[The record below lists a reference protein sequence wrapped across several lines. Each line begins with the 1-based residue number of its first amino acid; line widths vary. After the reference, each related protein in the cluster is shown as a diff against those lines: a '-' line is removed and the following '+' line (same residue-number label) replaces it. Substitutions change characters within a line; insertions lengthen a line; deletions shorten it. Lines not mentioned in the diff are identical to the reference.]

1 MLYPRKEDS
10 TLSREL
16 FLSPTAEYRGTPFWA
31 WNCELDEKEL
41 LWQIDRL
48 KEMGLGGFHMHC
60 RSGMSTPY
68 LTDEFMHLVGACI
81 EKARENKMLAWLY
94 DEDRWPSGAAGGLV
108 TKDHQYRARTLWLTI
123 HRRADETPL
132 AVYAISLD
140 EKKCLKGYRMLRKNE
155 AALPGEIVRYAYVR
169 IEKDNSWYNNQA
181 YLDTLNPK
189 AVRKFIEVTHE
200 RYAQCFGKDFG
211 GVIPAIFTDEPQFS
225 PKWPLTLPDGDAD
238 AVIPWTDDLDDSFRR
253 AYGESLLEK
262 LPEVFWELP
271 NDLPSPT
278 RYHFHDHLTE
288 RFTQAF
294 ADQIGAWCEEH
305 HIMLTGHM
313 MEEPTLRSQ
322 TRMLGEAMRSYRG
335 FQLPGIDMLCDRRE
349 FTTAKQAQSAA
360 HQYGRPGVMSELYG
374 VTNWDYEFRGHKSQG
389 DWQAALGV
397 TVRVPH
403 LAWVSMEGAAKRD
416 YPACI
421 NYQSPWYKEYPYVE
435 NHFARLNTALTRG
448 KPQVRVGLLHPIE
461 SYWLHFGPSAQTDDR
476 RAEMDEHFLN
486 VTSWL
491 LHGLIDFDYIC
502 ESLLP
507 EQCKNASAPLQVGEM
522 AYDAIVVPA
531 CETIRAT
538 TLDRLEKFAAAGGK
552 LIFMGDA
559 PRYVD
564 AIPSDRAKK
573 LAEKAV
579 SIPFTSF
586 DLMEA
591 LEDMRQIDV
600 RTEKGSRAPKLLH
613 QLRQDGEGKWL
624 FLCNGYLPE
633 RRDQPDEWH
642 YTLSV
647 KGEWTPTVYDTMTG
661 EIRAAACSY
670 AEGKTVMDI
679 LWHGHDS
686 LLLYLAPGAAEGAE
700 AEKEKDLSGLT
711 EICRFRGCHPVTLSE
726 PNVLLLDQ
734 AEYAYNDGP
743 WQKKAEILAIEEKL
757 RRELHLSDRSGSLPQ
772 PWVVPADTH
781 FDHYV
786 SLRFVIESEI
796 ACEKVQLALERPETT
811 DITWNGEKITAAPQ
825 GYFVDKS
832 IKTVA
837 LPGLRAGKNTLILR
851 LPLGNRCGAEWCYL
865 LGDFG
870 VKVLGDEAR
879 IIPPVR
885 ELAFGDW
892 SNQGMPFYA
901 GNVTYH
907 LSLETE
913 GDFYFQCAQF
923 LNPLLTVDVDG
934 KRAGVIAYA
943 PYTLFIPCAPGRHAI
958 DVTAFG
964 NRHNAFG
971 PVHLG
976 DANYKYI
983 DPRAW
988 EVKNAQW
995 TDEYRL
1001 KPIGIQMSPR
1011 ILK

>member
-1 MLYPRKEDS
+1 MLYPHNSEKS
-10 TLSREL
+10 LSENL
-16 FLSPTAEYRGTPFWA
+16 FRSPSAEYRGTPFWA

-41 LWQIDRL
+41 LWQIDQM

-68 LTDEFMHLVGACI
+68 LTDEFMKLVGACV
-81 EKARENKMLAWLY
+81 EKARENQMLAWLY

-108 TKDHQYRARTLWLTI
+108 TKDHSYRARTLLFTVNKKEN
-123 HRRADETPL
+123 ETPL

-140 EKKCLKGYRMLRKNE
+140 ENKCLKDYRLLNE
-155 AALPGEIVRYAYVR
+155 NEGAKPGEMVRYAYLCVA
-169 IEKDNSWYNNQA
+169 EDNSWYNNQA
-181 YLDTLNPK
+181 YLDTLSPD
-189 AVRKFIEVTHE
+189 AVKKFIEITHE
-200 RYAQCFGKDFG
+200 RYAECFEKDFG

-225 PKWPLTLPDGDAD
+225 PKLTLTFPESDVD
-238 AVIPWTDDLDDSFRR
+238 AVIPWTDDLEDSYQKT
-253 AYGESLLEK
+253 YGESLLAK
-262 LPEVFWELP
+262 LPEIFWELP

-294 ADQIGAWCEEH
+294 ADQIGAWCEKH
-305 HIMLTGHM
+305 NIMLTGHM

-448 KPQVRVGLLHPIE
+448 KPQVKVGLIHPIE
-461 SYWLHFGPSAQTDDR
+461 SYWLRFGPAAQTDDR
-476 RAEMDEHFLN
+476 RAEMDDRFQK
-486 VTSWL
+486 VTAWL
-491 LHGLIDFDYIC
+491 LHGLIDFDFIC
-502 ESLLP
+502 EALLP
-507 EQCKNASAPLQVGEM
+507 EQCKVGSAPLQVGEM
-522 AYDAIVVPA
+522 AYDVIVVPA

-559 PRYVD
+559 PKFVD
-564 AIPSDRAKK
+564 AIPSERAKL
-573 LAEKAV
+573 LADKATC
-579 SIPFTSF
+579 IPYTNF
-586 DLMEA
+586 DL
-591 LEDMRQIDV
+591 LESLEELREIDV
-600 RTEKGSRAPKLLH
+600 RTQQGNRAPKLLH
-613 QLRQDGEGKWL
+613 QIRQDGEGKWL
-624 FLCNGYLPE
+624 FLCNGHLPD
-633 RRDQPDEWH
+633 RRDQPDEWY
-642 YTLSV
+642 YTLSI
-647 KGEWTPTVYDTMTG
+647 KGQWAPTIYDTMTG
-661 EIRAAACSY
+661 EIRPAACSY
-670 AEGKTVMDI
+670 TEGKTI
-679 LWHGHDS
+679 LDLVWHGHDS
-686 LLLYLAPGAAEGAE
+686 LLLYLTPGKAENAE
-700 AEKEKDLSGLT
+700 SVQKLQGLKEVA
-711 EICRFRGCHPVTLSE
+711 RFRGSYPISLSE

-743 WQKKAEILAIEEKL
+743 WQPKAEILTLEGKIRHENG
-757 RRELHLSDRSGSLPQ
+757 LSPRHSDLPQ
-772 PWVVPADTH
+772 PWVVPADTQ
-781 FDHYV
+781 FKNYL
-786 SLRFVIESEI
+786 SLRFTIESEI
-796 ACEKVQLALERPETT
+796 ACEKIQLALEKPETT
-811 DITWNGEKITAAPQ
+811 EITWNGEKIASAPE

-837 LPGLRAGKNTLILR
+837 LPALKEGTNTLILR

-870 VKVLGDEAR
+870 VKVLGDEAT

-892 SNQGMPFYA
+892 SHQGLPFYA

-907 LSLETE
+907 LSLDTD

-923 LNPLLTVDVDG
+923 RNPLLTVDVDG
-934 KRAGVIAYA
+934 KRAGIIAYA
-943 PYTLFIPCAPGRHAI
+943 PYTLPISCKAGKHQI
-958 DVTAFG
+958 DITAFG

-971 PVHLG
+971 AVHCG
-976 DANYKYI
+976 DENYDYFG
-983 DPRAW
+983 PRAW
-988 EVKNAQW
+988 EVQDGQW
-995 TDEYRL
+995 ADEYRL